1 MKPQASRDVAS
12 SFRFRRQTHRRINDL
27 FVAFAQLRADR
38 RCRSRAIFLEFAT
51 LLLLSSAG
59 KAFGRQQG
67 GTLPFPR
74 QVEVEQPLL
83 EVLAEL
89 GGQATPRDVYPRVAK
104 HFPQLTAEEQEERL
118 ENYPS
123 TRKWTN
129 LVQWVRQRL
138 VDAGQIDGSQRGIWQ
153 LTDAGRARLK
163 STAPATA
170 KSLAVTQAPVVTL
183 RDLLNTNVEEVK
195 GGLLSSLKDLSPRG
209 FEHFCREF
217 LSHLGYRSVEV
228 TRRSQDGGIDGHGDF
243 RQGAISI
250 RSAFQA
256 KRWTVNP
263 VGRPEIDKF
272 RGAIQGDFD
281 HGVFL
286 TTSRFSKDAK
296 AASYKKG
303 AITIL
308 LLDGAAITDLLVERG
323 LGVRK
328 LPLFIYDLDEEFFDL
343 DEE

>member
-1 MKPQASRDVAS
+1 M
-12 SFRFRRQTHRRINDL
+12 T
-27 FVAFAQLRADR
+27 
-38 RCRSRAIFLEFAT
+38 
-51 LLLLSSAG
+51 
-59 KAFGRQQG
+59 
-67 GTLPFPR
+67 FPR
-74 QVEVEQPLL
+74 QFEIEQPLL
-83 EVLAEL
+83 EVHKEL
-89 GGQATPRDVYPRVAK
+89 GGKAKPRDVYPLVAMR
-104 HFPQLTAEEQEERL
+104 FPQITPEEQEERL

-123 TRKWTN
+123 TRKWSN

-138 VDAGQIDGSQRGIWQ
+138 VDSGDIDGSQRGMWQ
-153 LTDAGRARLK
+153 ITDTGRARL
-163 STAPATA
+163 A
-170 KSLAVTQAPVVTL
+170 KAAEAVTKNLASHQTHIVSL
-183 RDLLNTNVEEVK
+183 RDLMNTNVAEVK
-195 GGLLSSLKDLSPRG
+195 AGLLAALKDLTPRA

-217 LSHLGYRSVEV
+217 LAHLGYRNVEV

-256 KRWTVNP
+256 KRWTDNP

-286 TTSRFSKDAK
+286 TTSRFSREAK

-308 LLDGAAITDLLVERG
+308 LLDGQAITDLLVERG

-328 LPLFIYDLDEEFFDL
+328 LPLFIYNLDEEFFDIS
-343 DEE
+343 DE

>member
-1 MKPQASRDVAS
+1 
-12 SFRFRRQTHRRINDL
+12 
-27 FVAFAQLRADR
+27 
-38 RCRSRAIFLEFAT
+38 
-51 LLLLSSAG
+51 
-59 KAFGRQQG
+59 
-67 GTLPFPR
+67 
-74 QVEVEQPLL
+74 
-83 EVLAEL
+83 
-89 GGQATPRDVYPRVAK
+89 
-104 HFPQLTAEEQEERL
+104 
-118 ENYPS
+118 
-123 TRKWTN
+123 
-129 LVQWVRQRL
+129 VQWVRQRL
-138 VDAGQIDGSQRGIWQ
+138 VDAGEIDGSQRGVWQ
-153 LTDAGRARLK
+153 LTDAGRARLTSK
-163 STAPATA
+163 KHEGGKPTAL
-170 KSLAVTQAPVVTL
+170 SLHVPSVSL
-183 RDLLNTNVEEVK
+183 RDLLNANVEEVK
-195 GGLLSSLKDLSPRG
+195 AGLLASLKELTPRA

-217 LSHLGYRSVEV
+217 LAHLGYRNVEV
-228 TRRSQDGGIDGHGDF
+228 TRRSQDGGIDGYGDF

-256 KRWTVNP
+256 KRWTDNA

-328 LPLFIYDLDEEFFDL
+328 LPLFIYDLDEEFFNL
-343 DEE
+343 DDE

>member
-1 MKPQASRDVAS
+1 M
-12 SFRFRRQTHRRINDL
+12 T
-27 FVAFAQLRADR
+27 
-38 RCRSRAIFLEFAT
+38 
-51 LLLLSSAG
+51 
-59 KAFGRQQG
+59 
-67 GTLPFPR
+67 FPR
-74 QVEVEQPLL
+74 QVEIERPLL
-83 EVLAEL
+83 EVIAEL
-89 GGQATPRDVYPRVAK
+89 GGKAKPREVYPLVAK
-104 HFPQLTAEEQEERL
+104 RFPELTAEEQEQRL

-123 TRKWTN
+123 TRKWSN

-138 VDAGQIDGSQRGIWQ
+138 VDSGEIDGSERGVWQ
-153 LTDAGRARLK
+153 LTDAGRARLSVK
-163 STAPATA
+163 KQIVSNSDAAVSHAP
-170 KSLAVTQAPVVTL
+170 SVSL
-183 RDLLNTNVEEVK
+183 RDLLNTNIDEVK
-195 GGLLSSLKDLSPRG
+195 GRLLDELKNLTPRG

-217 LSHLGYRSVEV
+217 LAHLGYRSVEV
-228 TRRSQDGGIDGHGDF
+228 TRRSQDGGIDGFGDF

-256 KRWTVNP
+256 KKWTDNS
-263 VGRPEIDKF
+263 VGRPEVDKF

-343 DEE
+343 DDE